1 MQATKVTTLFRARS
15 FAVVAFAAATSCFS
29 LSARSEMYI
38 CTRAEGGPVLRN
50 MPCAPQERTVSV
62 NGLPPQEWE
71 RRTAQKALIE
81 ARAVEDV
88 ARQAEG
94 YRRAAAQSQ
103 EPTTLGGF
111 AESVRKLTGAGQ
123 IGLKAVL
130 DPTGAA
136 SAILENNK
144 PKGR

>member
-1 MQATKVTTLFRARS
+1 MQPTKATTLFRARS
-15 FAVVAFAAATSCFS
+15 FAVVALAAATSCFS

-38 CTRAEGGPVLRN
+38 CSRAEGGPVLRN
-50 MPCAPQERTVSV
+50 MPCAPQERTVSI

-81 ARAVEDV
+81 ARAVEDA

-94 YRRAAAQSQ
+94 YRRTAQSQ

-136 SAILENNK
+136 STILENNK

>member
-1 MQATKVTTLFRARS
+1 MS
-15 FAVVAFAAATSCFS
+15 
-29 LSARSEMYI
+29 I
-38 CTRAEGGPVLRN
+38 
-50 MPCAPQERTVSV
+50 

-71 RRTAQKALIE
+71 RRTAEKALIE
-81 ARAVEDV
+81 ARAGEDA

-94 YRRAAAQSQ
+94 YRRAAQSQ

-111 AESVRKLTGAGQ
+111 AESARKMTGAAQ

-144 PKGR
+144 PKAR